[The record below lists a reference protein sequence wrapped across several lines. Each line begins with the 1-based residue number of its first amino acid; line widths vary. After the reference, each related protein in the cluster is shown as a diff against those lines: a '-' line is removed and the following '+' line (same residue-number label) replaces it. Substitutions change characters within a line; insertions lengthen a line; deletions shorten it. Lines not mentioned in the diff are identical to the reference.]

1 MKQLF
6 FACVCGSL
14 LSGCI
19 VETNDSAPARVDSGA
34 LVLDWTIDG
43 SKNPDQCDQS
53 DSATLDITVTTL
65 SGSPAGEFQESC
77 RAFATT
83 VDLPPGRY
91 NAEAVLLDP
100 AGHARTTAVPTGP
113 ITLYGNDELSIPVDF
128 PASSFY

>member
-1 MKQLF
+1 MKSLF
-6 FACVCGSL
+6 FTYACGAL

-19 VETNDSAPARVDSGA
+19 VETNDAAPARVDSGA

-100 AGHARTTAVPTGP
+100 AGHDRTTAVQTGP
-113 ITLYGNDELSIPVDF
+113 FTIYGNDELSVPVEF